1 MGLAQ
6 TRTKQLERS
15 RRSGAPWSMVLLSA
29 VFMLFLAVPLGA
41 LVWRALDREHAWTY
55 VNDPIVTEAL
65 KLSLLTSTVTLVVAF
80 ALGTPVAYL
89 LARWRFPGHRIVET
103 ILDLPLVLPPV
114 VAGVALLMAFG
125 RRGVFGGELRA
136 LGIELP
142 FTTAGVI
149 VAQIFVAAPFYVR
162 SAKAGFATVNRDV
175 EAAAQVD
182 GATMWRVLFD
192 ISVPVAFPAMAA
204 GAVLCWARALSEFG
218 ATLLFAGNFQGR
230 TQTMPLAIM
239 TAFERDLGTALAISV
254 VLLVISFLI
263 LLASRA
269 VARDD
274 GSLIG

>member
-1 MGLAQ
+1 MGSEFEL
-6 TRTKQLERS
+6 KQRA
-15 RRSGAPWSMVLLSA
+15 SGGPPLTMILLGSLF
-29 VFMLFLAVPLGA
+29 VVFLAVPLGA
-41 LVWRALDREHAWTY
+41 LLWRALDKEHVWRY
-55 VNDPIVTEAL
+55 VDDPFVTEAL
-65 KLSLLTSTVTLVVAF
+65 KLSLLTSTVTLFVAF
-80 ALGTPVAYL
+80 AMGTPVAFL
-89 LARWRFPGHRIVET
+89 LARWRFPGKRIIESM
-103 ILDLPLVLPPV
+103 LDLPLVLPPV

-125 RRGVFGGELRA
+125 RRGVLGSELDM
-136 LGIELP
+136 LGIQLP

-162 SAKAGFATVNRDV
+162 SAKAGFTTVGRDI

-182 GATMWRVLFD
+182 GASMWRVMLD

-218 ATLLFAGNFQGR
+218 ATLLFAGNFQGE

-239 TAFERDLGTALAISV
+239 TAFESDLGTALAISV

-269 VARDD
+269 IARED
-274 GSLIG
+274 GGTWG